1 MLNLLRSEL
10 YKMTRSKSFWVC
22 LIVCA
27 GLAILSAI
35 SIYASIS
42 MMDQMLGSASLTGG
56 GTDLFGKMGIDAFQ
70 QVADLGKQASGLWFG
85 VYAISTQYFQ
95 IVAAIFVSIW
105 IGGEFKTGTIRFPV
119 SKGFDRISVYG
130 AKLLVAV
137 IASELFMA
145 VHMAVS
151 WAAGSVI
158 WGVGS
163 LEGVHLGRL
172 AAMLGV
178 QALLTMALASLFV
191 LLATLFRSSGASVA
205 VNICLLMFS
214 SLLIAFLDLLAD
226 SKVHFGKYW
235 ILQMQT
241 DLSTLTPAAGDV
253 LQGLVTGILYLVATA
268 AIGCLVF
275 RKRDI
280 R

>member
-10 YKMTRSKSFWVC
+10 YKMTRSKSFWIC

-27 GLAILSAI
+27 GLAVFSAI

-56 GTDLFGKMGIDAFQ
+56 GTDLFAKMGMDAFQ

-95 IVAAIFVSIW
+95 VIAAIFVSIW
-105 IGGEFKTGTIRFPV
+105 IGGEFKTGTMRFPV

-137 IASELFMA
+137 IASSC
-145 VHMAVS
+145 S
-151 WAAGSVI
+151 WSYH
-158 WGVGS
+158 
-163 LEGVHLGRL
+163 GVHWQQARDMGRWKPGGRASRQAGCHAGRAG
-172 AAMLGV
+172 AADNGACIV
-178 QALLTMALASLFV
+178 FV

-205 VNICLLMFS
+205 VNICL
-214 SLLIAFLDLLAD
+214 
-226 SKVHFGKYW
+226 
-235 ILQMQT
+235 
-241 DLSTLTPAAGDV
+241 
-253 LQGLVTGILYLVATA
+253 
-268 AIGCLVF
+268 
-275 RKRDI
+275 
-280 R
+280 